1 MQLHANRQIFR
12 IRNIVLAIG
21 GAPKYWLQ
29 LFDQHEDGG
38 IDMGVSQE
46 VVGRHQG

>member
-1 MQLHANRQIFR
+1 MQLHAHWQIFC
-12 IRNIVLAIG
+12 INIVLAIG

-29 LFDQHEDGG
+29 LFAQHEDGG
-38 IDMGVSQE
+38 IDMGVSPE